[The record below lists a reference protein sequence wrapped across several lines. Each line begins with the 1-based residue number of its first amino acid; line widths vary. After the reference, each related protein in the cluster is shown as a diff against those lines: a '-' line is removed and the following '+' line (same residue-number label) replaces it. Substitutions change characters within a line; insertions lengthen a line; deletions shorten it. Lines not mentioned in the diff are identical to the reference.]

1 MSIIAGCTIEE
12 SFIQGEDNNSKEEQI
27 TIQAI
32 REGDPETR
40 TVRKSD
46 GKVWWVPGDAISLFY
61 GSGTNGGSKFT
72 STGTDTTQVTNF
84 TGTITAI
91 TGGGELTVDDTY
103 FWGVYPYNDDVSCDG
118 TSVTMT
124 IPNQQKATPGTF
136 ATDIFPSIGRSQ
148 GLIMGFYNVCGGWR
162 FSVTKEGVRKVTLKS
177 ANGEKIA
184 GKVKV
189 GFNSS
194 GIPEIKEYIDCSD
207 EVVLECPQGEYF
219 EVGKN
224 YFMTLLPTVFNSGFT
239 MTFETYTEE
248 GVYNRTAKTT
258 ITRSNFSGIANL
270 DNYLTTPY
278 TQKTGNIP
286 VEDANF
292 KAYLVENFDGNGDG
306 EISYEEAASIT
317 SINVVTDN
325 IMSALGIEYMPGLNS
340 LHLYGG
346 SYSSTTGASGK
357 LEVLD
362 VSNNTTLT
370 ILYCYHN
377 QLTTLDVSKNTKLT
391 RLLCDGNQLTALDVS
406 KNTSLTRLDCAHNK
420 LTILDVSKN
429 TALTNLNSNH
439 NQLTSLDLSNN
450 MALTGLGCSS
460 NQLTSLDVTN
470 NTTLNSLNCGSN
482 QLTALDVSKNTALTQ
497 LFCGGNQLT
506 ALDVSKNTALT
517 NLDCFNNQLTNL
529 DVSKNI
535 ALTDLNCN
543 KNQLTNLDVSSN
555 TALTDLWCFD
565 NQITNLSVSNN
576 LALQDLRCGPNKLS
590 SLDVSNNAVLLVL
603 QCSNNMLTDLD
614 VTHNSELVRLVC
626 NHNYLSTLDVS
637 KNTVLNYLDCS
648 FMNDLD
654 GNNLLATLYI
664 FGGQEIPYIT
674 SDRNINH
681 IPPGT
686 QIVVKPESGG
696 SEGTGDEEL
705 NP

>member
-1 MSIIAGCTIEE
+1 MNKYASIILLSAMSIIAGCTIEE
-12 SFIQGEDNNSKEEQI
+12 SFIQDEDNNSKEELI

-40 TVRKSD
+40 TIRKSD

-124 IPNQQKATPGTF
+124 IPTQQTATPGTF
-136 ATDIFPSIGRSQ
+136 ATDLFPSIGRSQ

-194 GIPEIKEYIDCSD
+194 GIPEIKEIIDGSD

-219 EVGKN
+219 EVGNN
-224 YFMTLLPTVFNSGFT
+224 YYMTLLPTVFNSGFT

-286 VEDANF
+286 IEDANF

-306 EISYEEAASIT
+306 EISYEEAELIKIVQVST
-317 SINVVTDN
+317 NN
-325 IMSALGIEYMPGLNS
+325 IQSVKGIEYLTNLEYLNCSGSGGPESGQLHNIDLTNNHKLKTLYCGSNS
-340 LHLYGG
+340 LSKLDISHNTALQYLSCSYNQLTNLNLSYNKALGQLYCFNNQLVSLDISNCSVLTSLSCTNNQLENLDLSNNHHLVYLTCNMNKIGELDLTSAKNLNRLICSGNQLSSLNISNCSELTELNCYDNKLG
-346 SYSSTTGASGK
+346 SLDVLNNYK
-357 LEVLD
+357 LIKLTCSNNQLDILD
-362 VSNNTTLT
+362 VSNNKEL
-370 ILYCYHN
+370 
-377 QLTTLDVSKNTKLT
+377 KE
-391 RLLCDGNQLTALDVS
+391 
-406 KNTSLTRLDCAHNK
+406 LDCM
-420 LTILDVSKN
+420 
-429 TALTNLNSNH
+429 
-439 NQLTSLDLSNN
+439 Q
-450 MALTGLGCSS
+450 
-460 NQLTSLDVTN
+460 NQLTSLDVSKNSDLTMLHCPFN
-470 NTTLNSLNCGSN
+470 NLSSLDLSNNLELNSLGCFNN
-482 QLTALDVSKNTALTQ
+482 QIVSLDVSKNLNLTY
-497 LFCGGNQLT
+497 LKC
-506 ALDVSKNTALT
+506 S
-517 NLDCFNNQLTNL
+517 
-529 DVSKNI
+529 
-535 ALTDLNCN
+535 
-543 KNQLTNLDVSSN
+543 
-555 TALTDLWCFD
+555 
-565 NQITNLSVSNN
+565 
-576 LALQDLRCGPNKLS
+576 PMS
-590 SLDVSNNAVLLVL
+590 SLAI
-603 QCSNNMLTDLD
+603 
-614 VTHNSELVRLVC
+614 
-626 NHNYLSTLDVS
+626 
-637 KNTVLNYLDCS
+637 
-648 FMNDLD
+648 
-654 GNNLLATLYI
+654 LYI
-664 FGGQEIPYIT
+664 HQSQEIPSIT
-674 SDRNINH
+674 VDRNSNY
-681 IPPGT
+681 IPAT
-686 QIVVKPESGG
+686 TEIVVNPESGG
-696 SEGTGDEEL
+696 NEGTGDEEL